1 MSTPSNPS
9 PPGKPGLQISPLAV
23 SFPAIPAIGGVELSA
38 LRAGFYKHERDDL
51 MLVRFRPGTSCAGVF
66 TQHKV
71 GSAPVD
77 WCRKALRESHGEDVR
92 ALVLNA
98 GCANAFTGKAGEKTV
113 SKVAAATAKAIG
125 CKPQGVM
132 QASTGV
138 IGVPFDP
145 AKITDQLPDL
155 MAGLDPDG
163 WARAGRALMTTDTF
177 PKGAHAIAKIDGVM
191 VQIAGLAKGS
201 GMIAPNMATMLA
213 FVATDAD
220 IAPKVLQTL
229 LERLTVSTFNA
240 VTVDGDTSTNDTLLA
255 FATGAS
261 GAARIERAGDPRL
274 ADFRDKL
281 EVVLLNLAMQL
292 VRDGEGASKFVQITV
307 SGAKSKA
314 SAQKIAMTIANSPL
328 VKTAIAGQDANWGRI
343 VAAAGRAGEPLDRDK
358 LSVTFGELWAAK
370 DGAVAKG
377 YDEAK
382 MSAYM
387 KNDELEIS
395 VDVGVGHKQA
405 TVWTCDLT
413 KRYIE
418 INGDYR
424 S

>member
-1 MSTPSNPS
+1 MSTPTEPAA
-9 PPGKPGLQISPLAV
+9 PGKPGLEISPLAV
-23 SFPAIPAIGGVELSA
+23 SFPLIPPIGGVELSA
-38 LRAGFYKHERDDL
+38 LRAGFYKHERDDV
-51 MLVRFRPGTSCAGVF
+51 MLVRFAPGTSCAGVF

-77 WCRKALRESHGEDVR
+77 WCKDALRESHGQDVR

-98 GCANAFTGKAGEKTV
+98 GCANAFTGKAGRKATI
-113 SKVAAATAKAIG
+113 KVGAAIAKALD
-125 CKPQGVM
+125 CKPKGVM

-138 IGVPFDP
+138 IGVPLDP
-145 AKITDQLPDL
+145 AKITDKLPDL
-155 MAGLDPDG
+155 VAGLSPDG
-163 WARAGRALMTTDTF
+163 WARAGRAMMTTDTF
-177 PKGAHAIAKIDGVM
+177 PKGAHATAKIGGVM
-191 VQIAGLAKGS
+191 VHIAGMAKGS

-220 IAPKVLQTL
+220 IAPKALQTL
-229 LERLTVSTFNA
+229 LDRLVVSTFNA

-261 GAARIERAGDPRL
+261 GAPRIERAGDPRL

-281 EVVLLNLAMQL
+281 EIVLLNLAMQL
-292 VRDGEGASKFVQITV
+292 VRDGEGASKFVKITV

-314 SAQKIAMTIANSPL
+314 SAQRIAMTIANSPL

-343 VAAAGRAGEPLDRDK
+343 VAAAGRAGEPLNRDK
-358 LSVTFGELWAAK
+358 LSVTFGDLWAAK
-370 DGAVAKG
+370 DGAVAKD

-387 KNDELEIS
+387 KNRELEIG
-395 VDVGVGHKQA
+395 VDVGVGGKQA